1 MKTKSQTGL
10 SFDAYKN
17 YKSTNPDVLADDEML
32 KTENNTYKFFTE
44 EEFINKIK
52 TDNEFAKKWGDFH
65 YNETSIAVNVEP
77 KVVIDTGLLI
87 DGFGRLPIKIIGDF
101 TNIPERYHEIF
112 MMAMLEVFP
121 QEEAK
126 VKPSKPKETK
136 SFGEWF
142 FDALFFKT
150 KKK

>member
-1 MKTKSQTGL
+1 MFSL
-10 SFDAYKN
+10 
-17 YKSTNPDVLADDEML
+17 
-32 KTENNTYKFFTE
+32 EN
-44 EEFINKIK
+44 
-52 TDNEFAKKWGDFH
+52 TDNI
-65 YNETSIAVNVEP
+65 TVNVEP

-101 TNIPERYHEIF
+101 TDIPEKHHEIF
-112 MMAMLEVFP
+112 MMAMLEAFP
-121 QEEAK
+121 QKQAK
-126 VKPSKPKETK
+126 VKPPKPKEIK

>member
-52 TDNEFAKKWGDFH
+52 TDDEFAKKWGNFN
-65 YNETSIAVNVEP
+65 YNKTFN
-77 KVVIDTGLLI
+77 
-87 DGFGRLPIKIIGDF
+87 
-101 TNIPERYHEIF
+101 TNER
-112 MMAMLEVFP
+112 
-121 QEEAK
+121 
-126 VKPSKPKETK
+126 
-136 SFGEWF
+136 
-142 FDALFFKT
+142 
-150 KKK
+150 